1 MHSVLNQITLPTDIT
16 IISILNYLVL
26 ILMEFSKIHF
36 VIIFLMII
44 EDPVDGSEGDCHTC
58 AVHEKCA
65 QKLHEDEDAGRV
77 SER

>member
-1 MHSVLNQITLPTDIT
+1 
-16 IISILNYLVL
+16 
-26 ILMEFSKIHF
+26 MEFSKIHF